1 MRRLV
6 PVVAAI
12 ALMALF
18 GFAVYSVL
26 GTLKSNR
33 HSSEKPTQTE
43 ALLDLPGAV
52 DVVQGGA
59 IYRLHNLIFT
69 KLAAPNYDWVQ
80 VEPGPGGDILG
91 VAYFGMFSDVYLL
104 NPQGGVVR
112 QLLSEYSAQYFNNHW
127 AYYPRVSPN
136 GTTLFYV
143 TDFGC
148 QYASCGGP
156 YNVDF
161 EVQAVPLADPTAT
174 PVVWSE
180 SGLYFQGGDVEPI
193 PLANGGIIY
202 AKYDIDTDSGPG
214 DGDTYAQLVY
224 ASSPYATLDY
234 LTTPAQDCAEPA
246 LSPNG
251 TEIAMVCTNN
261 TLQTTTLQVAS
272 WNGTTLGTPVTIS
285 TGPEPASPTWS
296 PNGTSVLYLNT
307 LLTDKSSPFQLWW
320 VPKANTLKPSAPQQV
335 TENLNFTATSPPVW
349 TE

>member
-1 MRRLV
+1 
-6 PVVAAI
+6 
-12 ALMALF
+12 MALF

-33 HSSEKPTQTE
+33 HSSQKPTQTE

-52 DVVQGGA
+52 DVVQGGS
-59 IYRLHNLIFT
+59 IYRLTISSSPSWQ
-69 KLAAPNYDWVQ
+69 APNYDWVQ
-80 VEPGPGGDILG
+80 VEPGPDGDILG
-91 VAYFGMFSDVYLL
+91 W
-104 NPQGGVVR
+104 R
-112 QLLSEYSAQYFNNHW
+112 TSACSATSTCSTPKAASCGNCSRSTRRSTSNNHW

-161 EVQAVPLADPTAT
+161 EIQAVPLADPTAT